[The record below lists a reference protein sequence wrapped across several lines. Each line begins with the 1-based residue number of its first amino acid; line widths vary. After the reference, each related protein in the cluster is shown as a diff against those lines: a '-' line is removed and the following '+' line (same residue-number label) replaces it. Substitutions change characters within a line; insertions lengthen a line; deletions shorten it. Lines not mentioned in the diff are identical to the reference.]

1 MNEYTDKDGYLGN
14 KINFSLDEKT
24 TPIKRTTKNVKWHME
39 YQILICSVLSFI
51 YDDEMAT

>member
-24 TPIKRTTKNVKWHME
+24 TPIKRTTKNVK
-39 YQILICSVLSFI
+39 
-51 YDDEMAT
+51 